1 MFLQILEMRPN
12 DAPTLNYLGYMWADK
27 GVQLDRARDFLERAV
42 RREPR
47 NAAYLDSLGWAYFR
61 LGKMDSAERN
71 LREAYRR
78 EPTDPTIEEH
88 MGDLDAKLGNAESAV
103 RHWEKA
109 LQLKHEEPE
118 RVREKLRRAGSP
130 VTQR

>member
-1 MFLQILEMRPN
+1 
-12 DAPTLNYLGYMWADK
+12 MWADQ
-27 GVQLDRARDFLERAV
+27 GVQLDRARDLLEKAV
-42 RREPR
+42 AREPR

-61 LGKMDSAERN
+61 LGRLESAERN

-78 EPTDPTIEEH
+78 EPADPTIEEH
-88 MGDLDAKLGNAESAV
+88 MGDLDAKLGNMESAV

-109 LQLKHEEPE
+109 LQLKPEEPE

>member
-1 MFLQILEMRPN
+1 
-12 DAPTLNYLGYMWADK
+12 
-27 GVQLDRARDFLERAV
+27 
-42 RREPR
+42 
-47 NAAYLDSLGWAYFR
+47 
-61 LGKMDSAERN
+61 MDSAERN

-88 MGDLDAKLGNAESAV
+88 MGDLDAKLGNVDSAV

-118 RVREKLRRAGSP
+118 RVREKLRRVGTP